1 MLKFAFRHMAVRRV
15 KLIMISLSIV
25 ITCCVALL
33 AYNISTQVSEG
44 IVQTAAAYDII
55 IGPNGSSTQLAMN
68 TMFFTDQ
75 PLGTIPYSVVTE
87 IEQSGLAN
95 AVVPFSMGDS
105 YNDAPIVGTSPELL
119 AGKELS
125 AGEMF
130 DEALEAVVGYDV
142 ARQYGLE
149 IGDEIITSHGLSGT
163 GSVHAES
170 RITVAGILERTYT
183 AYDNAV
189 FTPCDTIWALHDH
202 SSDEEGEEEGEE
214 HADIHSDNAG
224 DGRTVCAVLVRSKSI
239 QDYYAITSAYSDDSD
254 YLVINPNTVLR
265 EVLEN
270 VDLSRRIVYILCA
283 VILAMNIFVITLI
296 ALLNAYDSRE
306 EIALMRLIGIS
317 MKKINMLYLIE
328 NALAGAIAAALALAL
343 AHAGLMGIRSFV
355 AGMGIVLNTW
365 NIYPMEWCI
374 LTAVFVISIIPT
386 SVMTLYMSR
395 RDGVAC

>member
-15 KLIMISLSIV
+15 KLIMISLSMV

-44 IVQTAAAYDII
+44 IVQTAATYDII

-75 PLGTIPYSVVTE
+75 PLGTIPYSIVSE
-87 IEQSGLAN
+87 IEESGMAN

-105 YNDAPIVGTSPELL
+105 YNDAPIVGTSPDLL
-119 AGKELS
+119 DGRELS
-125 AGEMF
+125 SGEMF
-130 DEALEAVVGYDV
+130 EAAFEAVVGYDV

-149 IGDEIITSHGLSGT
+149 IGDQIITSHGLSGK
-163 GSVHAES
+163 GSAHAES
-170 RITVAGILERTYT
+170 PIKVAGILKRTYT

-189 FTPCDTIWALHDH
+189 FTPCETIWALHDH
-202 SSDEEGEEEGEE
+202 SHEDEADEEDHMHAENEEDE
-214 HADIHSDNAG
+214 
-224 DGRTVCAVLVRSKSI
+224 RTICSVLVRSKSI
-239 QDYYAITSAYSDDSD
+239 MDYSTLTSIYSEDSG

-270 VDLSRRIVYILCA
+270 VDMSRQIVYILCA

-306 EIALMRLIGIS
+306 EISLMRLIGIS
-317 MKKINMLYLIE
+317 MKKINMLYLIQ
-328 NALAGAIAAALALAL
+328 NAIAGAIALILALTL

-355 AGMGIVLNTW
+355 ASMGIVLNAW

-374 LTAVFVISIIPT
+374 LLAVFLISIIPT
-386 SVMTLYMSR
+386 SAMTLHMSR
-395 RDGVAC
+395 KDGIDR

>member
-33 AYNISTQVSEG
+33 AYNVSTQVSEG
-44 IVQTAAAYDII
+44 IVQTAATYDII

-68 TMFFTDQ
+68 TMFFTDK
-75 PLGTIPYSVVTE
+75 PLGTIPYSLVSE
-87 IEQSGLAN
+87 IEESGLAN

-119 AGKELS
+119 DGKELAS
-125 AGEMF
+125 GVMF
-130 DEALEAVVGYDV
+130 EAAFEAVVGYDV

-149 IGDEIITSHGLSGT
+149 IGDQIITSHGLSGT
-163 GSVHAES
+163 GSAHAES
-170 RITVAGILERTYT
+170 PITVAGILKRTYT

-189 FTPCDTIWALHDH
+189 FTPCETIWALHDH
-202 SSDEEGEEEGEE
+202 SHEDEEGEEQAEA
-214 HADIHSDNAG
+214 HADAENE
-224 DGRTVCAVLVRSKSI
+224 RTVCAVLVRSRSI
-239 QDYYAITSAYSDDSD
+239 MDYAALTGAYSDNSS

-270 VDLSRRIVYILCA
+270 VDMSRQIVYILCA

-296 ALLNAYDSRE
+296 ALLNAYDSRD

-317 MKKINMLYLIE
+317 MRKINMLYLIQ
-328 NALAGAIAAALALAL
+328 NAIAGAAAIMLALAL
-343 AHAGLMGIRSFV
+343 AHAGLMSIRSFV
-355 AGMGIVLNTW
+355 ASMGIVLNAW
-365 NIYPMEWCI
+365 NIYPMEWRI
-374 LTAVFVISIIPT
+374 LLAVFIISIIPT
-386 SVMTLYMSR
+386 SAMTLHMSR
-395 RDGVAC
+395 RDGVDR